1 MKILVVQDSVAI
13 VGAHRGKI
21 RSTYLRGLDVNLLET
36 TPHLFSRGSA
46 LHRRGF
52 GVASHLP
59 EGDLEHLYSG
69 TGEWLQLTPGVFSC
83 TRARVVL
90 PTMRI
95 TKLGINCGVQLRNDV
110 EPRRLVMLLL
120 LPAGPCQFLANGKRY
135 TESCCVIASGG
146 ELAVN
151 VLGAATILWFD
162 LDRRAL
168 PDGDRAFASLK
179 YAFTLSA
186 MQRWALSS
194 YAAERLAGRA
204 VRDEEIETV
213 LLSIL
218 TRARGRVE
226 TPADVNRERL
236 VRTALELMWA
246 SIEEPPTLR
255 EICAA
260 ARCSVR
266 TLIYVFN
273 ATFGMSPM
281 KYFKIQ
287 RLNVAHRRLQGA
299 DPGARVFDIAADCG
313 FWHLGHF
320 GVDYK
325 AFFGTTPRTTPRSE
339 TAAHRSRDERSSIF
353 VGSIA

>member
-1 MKILVVQDSVAI
+1 M
-13 VGAHRGKI
+13 
-21 RSTYLRGLDVNLLET
+21 Y
-36 TPHLFSRGSA
+36 
-46 LHRRGF
+46 RRGYGLARHF
-52 GVASHLP
+52 P
-59 EGDLEHLYSG
+59 NGDLDHLYAG
-69 TGEWLQLTPGVFSC
+69 TGAWLQLTAGVFSC
-83 TRARVVL
+83 KRARVSL
-90 PTMRI
+90 PAMRI
-95 TKLGINCGVQLRNDV
+95 TKLEINCGVQIRQWA
-110 EPRRLVMLLL
+110 EPWRLMILLL
-120 LPAGPCQFLANGKRY
+120 RPTNGCQILANGKKY
-135 TESCCVIASGG
+135 SDSCCVIASGE

-151 VLGAATILWFD
+151 LLGAATILWFD

-168 PDGDRAFASLK
+168 AESERPFTPFK
-179 YAFTLSA
+179 YAFAPGA
-186 MQRWALSS
+186 MQWWTLAT
-194 YAAERLAGRA
+194 YAADRLAGVA
-204 VRDEEIETV
+204 VRDAELEAVV
-213 LLSIL
+213 LSMLN
-218 TRARGRVE
+218 RARGRAE
-226 TPADVNRERL
+226 SPADANREKL

-255 EICAA
+255 EICTA

-287 RLNVAHRRLQGA
+287 RLNIAHRRLQSA
-299 DPGARVFDIAADCG
+299 EAGARVFDIAADCG

-339 TAAHRSRDERSSIF
+339 PGAHRSGEARAHVL